1 MSMQFAFNT
10 TTTTTTTTT
19 TRTTTTRTTTTTT
32 TTFVFTTKLGSI
44 ICASKLKSIKKRA
57 YAITAAVNEYS
68 KHKQAMQCDHSTA
81 IFAVYETSLFVGI
94 SGLFILR
101 SGWVIFVA
109 DYFHFFFIGDL
120 DS

>member
-10 TTTTTTTTT
+10 TTTTTTRTTT
-19 TRTTTTRTTTTTT
+19 TRTTTTTTT

-44 ICASKLKSIKKRA
+44 ICASKLKSKKKRRA
-57 YAITAAVNEYS
+57 YAITTAVNEYS

-109 DYFHFFFIGDL
+109 DYLKIFFIGDL